1 MVKKKNLIAGVSTGV
16 VGVILFATTIG
27 LVTRIRYT
35 GENPRAELENLV
47 SRVKNVAFKSDVFD
61 NSATYKEIKAKLFDE
76 NGKLLPGI
84 DLNKFIS
91 FYTTYNSKIRKF
103 DVSFTPNKPFFE
115 FINLIPNDED
125 QSFELQFRAKHQLDN
140 NYTAYS
146 TILSKKITFAQRSQF
161 ALADFNAN
169 LEKITE
175 SFKQNIQNLR
185 KKDLTRNFASQNISI
200 VSQKIPSLTRVEDF
214 ASDINKSG
222 TQEEAVEK
230 ISQYFPDF
238 QKIIYELNDDRNNN
252 LPFRKGK
259 IFNFSLERHTG
270 TNDFIALNA
279 NSDPSFLVKA
289 ELTNEAKFELK
300 GLNIQQV
307 QMLEKIDLVPTTEK
321 TNTDSTNNQ
330 QQETE
335 KTPGQTEQT
344 EADKENKDSKTEAKK
359 ASYFANLDD
368 ILAKISIRKLTFTD
382 FKVAPGDTTEAS
394 PPAAAQT
401 ASQTSVQEETRVLS
415 QVASTTQFQEQVQEN
430 GSGSSQSSGAE
441 SSAPSGGSGSSGAP
455 QSSGT
460 TENETNQEPPAAPKE
475 KDAETKIEELAKKLT
490 VNTKTAN
497 EFLDTLNEKLYSSKR
512 GRAKAVAE
520 KINEEL
526 LIKPLSL
533 DFGELKQYFPE
544 TNPQGVEFSLD
555 ITNAKVN
562 KTKLEIPVDINLY
575 SSFFGDSSNKFL
587 KSRKDKLEIPW
598 FKAESGSTGENQ
610 EQKQELDKKRK
621 EFFFVNS
628 LPENSPEI
636 KAVAVNVDAQ
646 ATVVEK
652 KREEKI
658 VSTTGYI
665 SKAELEK
672 LIQDNSHQE
681 IKDILSN
688 RFQYG
693 YDFKPTDSMLNAWV
707 GKQKFPSLA
716 DLAEFKENKE
726 VESEYKKV
734 KSLNS
739 DKFFATESDVAAFYA
754 HLVNLEPAEV
764 LQYLFEIAKSA
775 NLISESQKLDLKN
788 VSEGDVF
795 NAASSIEFNKSSD
808 VYGLDFNG
816 HIKSFEKRGWF
827 SNLFL
832 PKKIAE
838 NFTKKETDS
847 EIFKKINTIKEA
859 KIPEE
864 SGSGTSST
872 GTGGVAGNQ
881 SENDLY
887 KDIREAAKKIKESLK
902 KSRSDTILSLT
913 SSGSGSQEQSS
924 PPAPI
929 SESVKKFYTDSA
941 HKLSNLK
948 DLMLAF
954 YVKAKELNNFR
965 PWAKIS
971 EDLDYQ
977 LVFEKQE
984 NKPNHDSDG
993 LDVPSDAEN
1002 YKLTYYYKITDKNSK
1017 KEEYSSPK
1025 TTLTLLV
1032 QKEGSF
1038 KNTKEKNKLN
1048 EAILRIPPSYSVI
1061 QLEKEEFD
1069 KLKIEEESSS
1079 SNKKAF
1085 EERKE
1090 FKEIQ
1095 EIIKKFDP
1103 KLKVSVKSEKKD
1115 SFNPEKVKIILLQV
1129 SSGGEATDSSDTNT
1143 DSEKKSSLKF
1153 QIRVELI
1160 EQKATKPRYDAQKE
1174 LQEELKKRLGMLIE
1188 QRPGLPGPPGPLP
1201 LSTLLASASKIGI

>member
-61 NSATYKEIKAKLFDE
+61 NSATYKQIKAKLFDE

-103 DVSFTPNKPFFE
+103 DVTFTPNKPFFE
-115 FINLIPNDED
+115 FVNLIPNDED

-279 NSDPSFLVKA
+279 NSEPSFLVKA

-307 QMLEKIDLVPTTEK
+307 QMLEKINLVPTTEK
-321 TNTDSTNNQ
+321 TNTDSNKDQ

-382 FKVAPGDTTEAS
+382 FKVAPGDTT
-394 PPAAAQT
+394 PAAQAA
-401 ASQTSVQEETRVLS
+401 ASVAVSTTPEETPIIQ
-415 QVASTTQFQEQVQEN
+415 QVSSTQFQEPQQAE
-430 GSGSSQSSGAE
+430 STESSSPGAE
-441 SSAPSGGSGSSGAP
+441 SSAPSGGNGSEAS

-460 TENETNQEPPAAPKE
+460 TDSETAESPAAPKE
-475 KDAETKIEELAKKLT
+475 KDAEAKFEELANKLT
-490 VNTKTAN
+490 VKTKTAN

-512 GRAKAVAE
+512 GRAKAVAD

-598 FKAESGSTGENQ
+598 FKAESGSTAENQ

-646 ATVVEK
+646 ATVTEK

-672 LIQDNSHQE
+672 LIDDSSHQE

-726 VESEYKKV
+726 IESEYKV

-754 HLVNLEPAEV
+754 YLANLEPAEV

-838 NFTKKETDS
+838 KFTKKETDS
-847 EIFKKINTIKEA
+847 EIFEKINTIKEA
-859 KIPEE
+859 KITEE
-864 SGSGTSST
+864 SGAAGSSGGSGG
-872 GTGGVAGNQ
+872 GTDN
-881 SENDLY
+881 NDLY
-887 KDIREAAKKIKESLK
+887 KEIREAAKKIEDSLK
-902 KSRSDTILSLT
+902 KVENNGILKIET
-913 SSGSGSQEQSS
+913 PSSGQQQQQQPE
-924 PPAPI
+924 PPI
-929 SESVKKFYTDSA
+929 SESVKKFYTANA
-941 HKLSNLK
+941 HKLSNLR

-977 LVFEKQE
+977 LVFEKE
-984 NKPNHDSDG
+984 TGSNNDSNG

-1002 YKLTYYYKITDKNSK
+1002 YKLTYYYKITDKKSK

-1038 KNTKEKNKLN
+1038 KNTEEKNKLN

-1061 QLEKEEFD
+1061 QLEKKEFD
-1069 KLKIEEESSS
+1069 KLNIEQSESNSS

-1095 EIIKKFDP
+1095 EIVKKFDP
-1103 KLKVSVKSEKKD
+1103 KLKVSVKSEEKD

-1129 SSGGEATDSSDTNT
+1129 SSGGEATDSSDTSG
-1143 DSEKKSSLKF
+1143 SEGQSLLKF
-1153 QIRVELI
+1153 KIRVELI
-1160 EQKATKPRYDAQKE
+1160 EKKATIKEDDGNRTLEDQLKERMKLLLKPGE
-1174 LQEELKKRLGMLIE
+1174 M
-1188 QRPGLPGPPGPLP
+1188 LPGPGVPSLP
-1201 LSTLLASASKIGI
+1201 QPPQLPSR